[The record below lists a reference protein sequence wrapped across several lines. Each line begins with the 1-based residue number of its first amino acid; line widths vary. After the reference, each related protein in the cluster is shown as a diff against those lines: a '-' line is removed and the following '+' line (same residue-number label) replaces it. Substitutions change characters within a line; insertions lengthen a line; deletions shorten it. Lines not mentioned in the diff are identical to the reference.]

1 MPATPRETDAVEHE
15 VRIAARP
22 ETVFSYF
29 TDPMRMVQWI
39 GVQATLDPR
48 PGGVCRIAFDTTP
61 EHVDALSAAFGA
73 GAAASGAAVASG
85 RFVELDPPRRIV
97 LTWGWEH
104 EVLAVP
110 PESTRV
116 EVSLT
121 PDGDDT
127 IVRLAHRQLPPG
139 SIGFHRLG
147 WEHYM
152 ARLAIAAAGE
162 DPGPDPWQISADE
175 PR

>member
-22 ETVFSYF
+22 ETVFAYF
-29 TDPMRMVQWI
+29 TDPMRMVQWM

-48 PGGVCRIAFDTTP
+48 PGGICRIAFESTQ
-61 EHVDALSAAFGA
+61 EHADAMSAAFSA
-73 GAAASGAAVASG
+73 GRVASGAAVASG
-85 RFVELDPPRRIV
+85 RFVEVDPPRRIV

-104 EVLAVP
+104 ELLRVP
-110 PESTRV
+110 PQSTTL
-116 EVSLT
+116 EVSLA
-121 PDGDDT
+121 PDGDGT
-127 IVRLAHRQLPPG
+127 ILRLAHRRLPDG
-139 SIGFHRLG
+139 AVEFHRMG

-152 ARLAIAAAGE
+152 ARLAIAAGGG
-162 DPGPDPWQISADE
+162 DPGPDPWQISADA